1 MNNQIEKMRD
11 HPDRLRDVKNWET
24 WTKRAQF
31 AEAAAQRADDF
42 DEADRLPSD
51 ARRAWR
57 QDTAVLICSIVTQ
70 EKPGEIKNP

>member
-31 AEAAAQRADDF
+31 AEAAAQRTDDF
-42 DEADRLPSD
+42 DEADPLEEY
-51 ARRAWR
+51 ARHCRAMR
-57 QDTAVLICSIVTQ
+57 AEHGDKI
-70 EKPGEIKNP
+70 PPF